1 MLVPYRPAKPECHLE
16 LPLSLYLVCKTIY
29 NELPKLRSKLHA
41 LDLIY
46 TVRMYLRPEEEPR
59 KDEVDIMQAQHFTK
73 MVRFAERIRV
83 IGPGKDER
91 MMAWGSLKKNLSP
104 GPARNVCTVRILE
117 VQPVMIGAQRMWMSL
132 MMGLKEFIRP
142 PDVTGKVE
150 LKMIR
155 DGFGGKGQQDADED
169 LDVLEDI
176 LRRWQM
182 MPAYARLLV
191 QSRPSLM
198 FDPNEAVTWGSIG

>member
-1 MLVPYRPAKPECHLE
+1 
-16 LPLSLYLVCKTIY
+16 
-29 NELPKLRSKLHA
+29 
-41 LDLIY
+41 
-46 TVRMYLRPEEEPR
+46 
-59 KDEVDIMQAQHFTK
+59 
-73 MVRFAERIRV
+73 
-83 IGPGKDER
+83 
-91 MMAWGSLKKNLSP
+91 
-104 GPARNVCTVRILE
+104 
-117 VQPVMIGAQRMWMSL
+117 MIGAQRMWMSL
-132 MMGLKEFIRP
+132 MMGLKELIRH

-198 FDPNEAVTWGSIG
+198 LDPNEAVTWGSIG